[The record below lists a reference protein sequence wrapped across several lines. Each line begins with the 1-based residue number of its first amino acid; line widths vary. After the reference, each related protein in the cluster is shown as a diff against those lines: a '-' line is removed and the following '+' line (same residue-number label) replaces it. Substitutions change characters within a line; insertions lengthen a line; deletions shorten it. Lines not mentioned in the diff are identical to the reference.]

1 MLCRDGAKLSDQ
13 MNVLL
18 LDFQEGACPYLDQV
32 LLKKSELPHSI
43 PSGTEARVRAI
54 SPMELQFH
62 ELILIWK
69 EDHYQVRRFIR
80 TSGRGALVG
89 GDQFN
94 PLATEHFEGPIF
106 QVSYLLR
113 YGHRLEVNNKAGWK
127 DYLELFKTY
136 LR

>member
-1 MLCRDGAKLSDQ
+1 LSEQ

-54 SPMELQFH
+54 SPLELQFH

-69 EDHYQVRRFIR
+69 EDRYQVRRFIR
-80 TSGRGALVG
+80 SSGRGALVG

-94 PLATEHFEGPIF
+94 PLAAEHFEGPIF
-106 QVSYLLR
+106 QVSYILR
-113 YGHRLEVNNKAGWK
+113 YGHRLEVNNKPGWK